1 MTASVSSYPVLPSN
15 VITGLVGAPGPAPA
29 RGAEFARMLDA
40 RRNESAPAPAPEAPK
55 AEAPDSGEED
65 RAQANRSAD
74 ETRQRQLRANR
85 QTGQRAQGPEA
96 PAREPKVAEEP
107 VDPAATPAS
116 AKGKP
121 AAADDEPVDPALA
134 DWLAT
139 LNLPPATPETPPA
152 GEAAAPEGTDPRA
165 QAAVATPDLAAAADK
180 AARGPAARRGPAP
193 DVSAEPG
200 VSETA
205 RRQQPKELETKATD
219 PRADAQAM
227 SPLPATWQAAMEQAV
242 APAVEARARVAETA
256 KADPGAAA
264 AALSG
269 TAPAAERPAAQM
281 AEPTVVHMPTPA
293 DAPDFSQVLG
303 AQLSVFA
310 KDGIQQAELHL
321 NPAEMGSI
329 SVQIALDGD
338 QARVDFGAD
347 SAATRQLIENGLPE
361 LAAALRDAGFTLS
374 GGGVHS
380 QAQQQASRE
389 RDGGGSGRGSGDRSR
404 GGVESAAAEPV
415 RVTQRTVR
423 AGGVDVYA

>member
-1 MTASVSSYPVLPSN
+1 MTASVSSFPVVPSN
-15 VITGLVGAPGPAPA
+15 VITGLVPSAGPA

-55 AEAPDSGEED
+55 AEAPDSGEEA

-85 QTGQRAQGPEA
+85 QNGQRPQGAESA
-96 PAREPKVAEEP
+96 AREPKVADEP
-107 VDPAATPAS
+107 VD
-116 AKGKP
+116 
-121 AAADDEPVDPALA
+121 AAAAAAAAQRKVEPADEPADPALA

-152 GEAAAPEGTDPRA
+152 AETAAPEGADPRT
-165 QAAVATPDLAAAADK
+165 QAAVATPDLVATADK
-180 AARGPAARRGPAP
+180 AARGAAARRGPSP
-193 DVSAEPG
+193 DAAAEPG

-205 RRQQPKELETKATD
+205 RRQQPKELETKPTD
-219 PRADAQAM
+219 PRAEAQAM

-269 TAPAAERPAAQM
+269 AAPAAERPATQL
-281 AEPTVVHMPTPA
+281 AEPTVVHMPTPV

-310 KDGIQQAELHL
+310 KEGIQQAELHL
-321 NPAEMGSI
+321 NPADMGSI
-329 SVQIALDGD
+329 SIQIAIDGD
-338 QARVDFGAD
+338 QAKVDFGAD

-389 RDGGGSGRGSGDRSR
+389 REGGSSGRGPGERGR
-404 GGVESAAAEPV
+404 GGVESAATEPV

>member
-15 VITGLVGAPGPAPA
+15 VITGLVGVPGPAPA

-40 RRNESAPAPAPEAPK
+40 RRNESAPAPAPEGPK

-85 QTGQRAQGPEA
+85 QNGQRAQGPEA
-96 PAREPKVAEEP
+96 SPREPKVAEEP
-107 VDPAATPAS
+107 VDPVATPAS

-139 LNLPPATPETPPA
+139 LNLPPAPPETPPA
-152 GEAAAPEGTDPRA
+152 GEAAAPEVTDPRA
-165 QAAVATPDLAAAADK
+165 QAAVATPDLAAADK

-205 RRQQPKELETKATD
+205 RRQQPKELETKVTD
-219 PRADAQAM
+219 PRADAQPM

-329 SVQIALDGD
+329 SIQIAIDGD
-338 QARVDFGAD
+338 QAKVDFGAD

-361 LAAALRDAGFTLS
+361 LASALRDAGFTLS

-389 RDGGGSGRGSGDRSR
+389 RDGGSSGRGQGDRGR
-404 GGVESAAAEPV
+404 GGVEGAAAEPV

>member
-15 VITGLVGAPGPAPA
+15 VITGLVGTPGPAPA

-40 RRNESAPAPAPEAPK
+40 RRNESAPAPAPETPK
-55 AEAPDSGEED
+55 AEAPDSGGED

-74 ETRQRQLRANR
+74 ETRQRQLRASR
-85 QTGQRAQGPEA
+85 QNGQRPQGTEA
-96 PAREPKVAEEP
+96 PAREPKVADEP
-107 VDPAATPAS
+107 VDPAASNAA

-121 AAADDEPVDPALA
+121 APVDEPADPALA

-139 LNLPPATPETPPA
+139 LNLPPAPPETPPA
-152 GEAAAPEGTDPRA
+152 AETAAPEGTDPRA
-165 QAAVATPDLAAAADK
+165 QAAVATPDLAATADK
-180 AARGPAARRGPAP
+180 AARGAAARRGPAS

-205 RRQQPKELETKATD
+205 RRQQPKELEAKTTD
-219 PRADAQAM
+219 LRADPQAM

-256 KADPGAAA
+256 KAEPGAA

-269 TAPAAERPAAQM
+269 TAPAAERPATQT

-310 KDGIQQAELHL
+310 KEGIQQAELHL
-321 NPAEMGSI
+321 NPADMGSI
-329 SVQIALDGD
+329 SIQIAIDGD
-338 QARVDFGAD
+338 QAKVDFGAD

-361 LAAALRDAGFTLS
+361 LASALRDAGFTLS

-389 RDGGGSGRGSGDRSR
+389 RDGGSSGRGPGERGR
-404 GGVESAAAEPV
+404 GGVDSAAAEPV